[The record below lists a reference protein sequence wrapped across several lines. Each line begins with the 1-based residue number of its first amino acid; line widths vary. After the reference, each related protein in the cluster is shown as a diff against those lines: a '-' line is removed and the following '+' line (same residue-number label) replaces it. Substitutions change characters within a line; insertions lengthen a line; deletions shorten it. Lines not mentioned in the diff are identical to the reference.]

1 MLEIKNLNKK
11 YSRGGKEF
19 SALSDVSLSAG
30 AGDFIGIS
38 GPSGSGKSTLFHIVS
53 GLLKPDCGTVKIAGA
68 DISAM
73 SERELAILLTFA
85 ESKANKQG

>member
-38 GPSGSGKSTLFHIVS
+38 GPSGSGKSTLFHTETSFVS
-53 GLLKPDCGTVKIAGA
+53 PPFAYCG
-68 DISAM
+68 
-73 SERELAILLTFA
+73 
-85 ESKANKQG
+85 